1 LSRHPVGV
9 ILPPGVW
16 NMGKLHIFLAAVA
29 VFILL
34 GIIVILSGN
43 PYVLGSG
50 RVAQAVPK
58 SWLRFLGP
66 RSHPTE

>member
-1 LSRHPVGV
+1 
-9 ILPPGVW
+9 
-16 NMGKLHIFLAAVA
+16 MGKLHIFLAAVV

-34 GIIVILSGN
+34 GIIVLLSGN

-66 RSHPTE
+66 RSRSPQ

>member
-1 LSRHPVGV
+1 
-9 ILPPGVW
+9 
-16 NMGKLHIFLAAVA
+16 MGKLHIVLAAVI

-34 GIIVILSGN
+34 GVIVLLSGN

-66 RSHPTE
+66 RSRPSK

>member
-1 LSRHPVGV
+1 MS
-9 ILPPGVW
+9 
-16 NMGKLHIFLAAVA
+16 KLHILLAAVVA
-29 VFILL
+29 FILV
-34 GIIVILSGN
+34 GFIVLLSGN

-66 RSHPTE
+66 RSRPLQ